1 VAIGGAIT
9 IDHVRGAWT
18 TVVEHT
24 RDRSIAKAAQLLHAE
39 PVSVES
45 GTITIA
51 FADDFARGVWQD
63 RQRPELERD
72 LSSALGVDVRVRCVR
87 QSAKA
92 ATPATDDPMLRAA
105 LETFRR
111 PERILEVE

>member
-1 VAIGGAIT
+1 MHA
-9 IDHVRGAWT
+9 AWT

-51 FADDFARGVWQD
+51 FADDFARGVWQE

-72 LSSALGVDVRVRCVR
+72 LSSALGAEVRVRCVR
-87 QSAKA
+87 QTVKP
-92 ATPATDDPMLRAA
+92 ATPATEDPMLRAA